1 MKDTILYEKIG
12 LDCNLSNE
20 DIKKEGKKL
29 LLKYHPDKNENKEE
43 SSKKFIEIKEI
54 LDILTNTEKRELYHK
69 IGISILNNIYSRDR
83 YNEENR
89 ERENNRYNEENV
101 EDNRQNY
108 KNSYDFKEF
117 NNVFE
122 NFTKIINDK
131 NIKNTYELKFDSD
144 INYKVK
150 VDLSIVDP
158 YIPVV
163 INIVYRRYNYIL
175 YSEEDKKV
183 IITITAEKLIDIIE
197 KNQKIVMEGQGNIL
211 KDKKTDLII
220 IIEEDV

>member
-54 LDILTNTEKRELYHK
+54 LDILTNTEKRELYHN
-69 IGISILNNIYSRDR
+69 IGISILNYEDYKEDT
-83 YNEENR
+83 YNKEKR
-89 ERENNRYNEENV
+89 
-101 EDNRQNY
+101 EDNRKNY
-108 KNSYDFKEF
+108 KNNYDLKEF

-122 NFTKIINDK
+122 NFTKIINNK

-150 VDLSIVDP
+150 VDLSIIDP
-158 YIPVV
+158 YIPVL
-163 INIVYRRYNYIL
+163 INVVYRRYNYNL

-183 IITITAEKLIDIIE
+183 IITITAEKLLDIIE
-197 KNQKIVMEGQGNIL
+197 KNQKIVMEGHGNIL

-220 IIEEDV
+220 IIEEIDDKK